1 MVIQTDSEFRSA
13 LDKLPT
19 PKQRELATRF
29 TDSVVELCND
39 PRIQAALNAARRS
52 DITDIELGAMYQAAN
67 AASVESYTRCGKET
81 NWLNQAGHF
90 VAEAAKSCVKPV
102 ERGHNLAWDAAM
114 YARMARTCE
123 TIAKGQGTQ
132 NRESDLQYRI
142 TDEYAEQ

>member
-29 TDSVVELCND
+29 TDSVVAMCDD
-39 PRIQAALNAARRS
+39 PRIKAALSAARRL
-52 DITDIELGAMYQAAN
+52 DISDIELGAIFQAAN
-67 AASVESYTRCGKET
+67 AASVASYTQCGKET
-81 NWLNQAGHF
+81 DWMSQAGHF
-90 VAEAAKSCVKPV
+90 VAEAAKCCVKSP

-123 TIAKGQGTQ
+123 TIAKGHGTE
-132 NRESDLQYRI
+132 NRESELQYRLA
-142 TDEYAEQ
+142 DEYAGQ

>member
-29 TDSVVELCND
+29 TDSVVVLCND
-39 PRIQAALNAARRS
+39 PRIKAALNAARRL
-52 DITDIELGAMYQAAN
+52 DISDIELAAIYQAAN
-67 AASVESYTRCGKET
+67 AASVESYTQCGKET
-81 NWLNQAGHF
+81 NWMSQAGHF

-123 TIAKGQGTQ
+123 TISKGLGTQ
-132 NRESDLQYRI
+132 NRESEVQYRLM
-142 TDEYAEQ
+142 DEYATK